1 MIIIIYYRYGYFFV
15 QVHKLFLHKN
25 ETVSYFFNHCFKS
38 IMNLEQIYND
48 FIYMLGIAG
57 TLKHS
62 SYTLSKI
69 KLKWT
74 DSNSLLY
81 KKNNLY
87 YYII

>member
-1 MIIIIYYRYGYFFV
+1 
-15 QVHKLFLHKN
+15 
-25 ETVSYFFNHCFKS
+25 
-38 IMNLEQIYND
+38 MNLEQIYND

-62 SYTLSKI
+62 SYTLSRI

-81 KKNNLY
+81 KKKIICIIILFNLLLLLFTLIFL
-87 YYII
+87 IIKCDKILFLN

>member
-1 MIIIIYYRYGYFFV
+1 
-15 QVHKLFLHKN
+15 
-25 ETVSYFFNHCFKS
+25 
-38 IMNLEQIYND
+38 
-48 FIYMLGIAG
+48 MLGIAG

-62 SYTLSKI
+62 SYTLSRI

-81 KKNNLY
+81 KKKNNLY

>member
-1 MIIIIYYRYGYFFV
+1 M
-15 QVHKLFLHKN
+15 
-25 ETVSYFFNHCFKS
+25 
-38 IMNLEQIYND
+38 
-48 FIYMLGIAG
+48 YMLGIVG

-62 SYTLSKI
+62 YYTLSKI

>member
-1 MIIIIYYRYGYFFV
+1 
-15 QVHKLFLHKN
+15 
-25 ETVSYFFNHCFKS
+25 
-38 IMNLEQIYND
+38 MNLEQIYND

-62 SYTLSKI
+62 SYTLSRI